1 MTETAEQRTGQY
13 DFPFSHDLI
22 AQEPA
27 EVRGTA
33 RSDARLLVLD
43 RRTDAVEHRRFADLG
58 RYLTPGD
65 ALVVN
70 NARVVPSI
78 LRGTDAR
85 GKPIVVNVFSP
96 MEDGTWHCLVLPAPI
111 AVPGERFRFGADGEV
126 TGELLHEESVGVW
139 RLRLEPGGVD
149 VLSRVGQIAYPDYLD
164 KDPEDPEYYQTSLAT
179 RPGATLFP
187 SAARHFTPELLGSLE
202 EQGVSVVEVTH
213 FIAARW
219 QHGYLREWLGQDVEW
234 ADDEGVDLPR
244 GRAGVSLPFPR
255 PERYEVSLRAADT
268 LNERRRAGGRIVVC
282 GTSALRALETV
293 ADDRTGRVWP
303 GSGWT
308 NLILGPGHRFKVCDS
323 FLTNFHMPQ
332 SSELRL
338 TSAFT
343 GAPELLRVY
352 REEVLPNGYLF
363 NEFGD
368 SMLIV

>member
-1 MTETAEQRTGQY
+1 
-13 DFPFSHDLI
+13 
-22 AQEPA
+22 
-27 EVRGTA
+27 
-33 RSDARLLVLD
+33 
-43 RRTDAVEHRRFADLG
+43 
-58 RYLTPGD
+58 
-65 ALVVN
+65 
-70 NARVVPSI
+70 
-78 LRGTDAR
+78 
-85 GKPIVVNVFSP
+85 
-96 MEDGTWHCLVLPAPI
+96 MEDGTWHCLVLPAPV
-111 AVPGERFRFGADGEV
+111 AAPGERFRFGTDGEV

-139 RLRLEPGGVD
+139 RLRLEPGGMD

-164 KDPEDPEYYQTSLAT
+164 KDPEDPEYYQTSLAS

-187 SAARHFTPELLGSLE
+187 SAARHFTPEMLDSLR
-202 EQGVSVVEVTH
+202 EQGVHVVEVTH

-234 ADDEGVDLPR
+234 ADDEGVDVPS

-255 PERYEVSLRAADT
+255 AERYEVSLRAADT
-268 LNERRRAGGRIVVC
+268 LNERRRAGGRILVC

-352 REEVLPNGYLF
+352 REEVLPGGYLF

-368 SMLIV
+368 SMLIL